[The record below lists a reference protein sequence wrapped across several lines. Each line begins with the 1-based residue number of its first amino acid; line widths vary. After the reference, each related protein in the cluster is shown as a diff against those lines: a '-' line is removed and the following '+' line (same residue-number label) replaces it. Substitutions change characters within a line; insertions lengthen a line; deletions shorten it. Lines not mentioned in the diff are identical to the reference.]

1 MTPRLLL
8 IGVKFDS
15 DHQVPGLGLVSQLP
29 DPVSGWSGKLEG
41 YSIRVVGE
49 RLEVWVPAG
58 VQHTTVAQ
66 AELAANGIDPG
77 EALQMVSIPLHRCAL
92 RFVATALPEEKV
104 ATECKAPSSAL
115 AAPKPPAPKPVNENA
130 PALAANVIGPQVSAG
145 LTAKAASVVAAKQP
159 TPRAP
164 VAPTPRKP
172 PGARGPSKE
181 TGIVRDLSAE
191 EVEKATAGKLSVPL
205 SVERGSGSMEE

>member
-58 VQHTTVAQ
+58 VQHTTVA
-66 AELAANGIDPG
+66 
-77 EALQMVSIPLHRCAL
+77 
-92 RFVATALPEEKV
+92 
-104 ATECKAPSSAL
+104 
-115 AAPKPPAPKPVNENA
+115 
-130 PALAANVIGPQVSAG
+130 
-145 LTAKAASVVAAKQP
+145 
-159 TPRAP
+159 
-164 VAPTPRKP
+164 
-172 PGARGPSKE
+172 
-181 TGIVRDLSAE
+181 
-191 EVEKATAGKLSVPL
+191 
-205 SVERGSGSMEE
+205 

>member
-58 VQHTTVAQ
+58 IQHTTVAQ
-66 AELAANGIDPG
+66 AELAANDIDPG
-77 EALQMVSIPLHRCAL
+77 EALQMVSVPLHRCAL
-92 RFVATALPEEKV
+92 RWAGVAESDFWGSACPDFY
-104 ATECKAPSSAL
+104 APSEAL
-115 AAPKPPAPKPVNENA
+115 RKPKPSAPKPLV
-130 PALAANVIGPQVSAG
+130 
-145 LTAKAASVVAAKQP
+145 VVANANQVPQPTVKQPDPPKKQPQP

-164 VAPTPRKP
+164 VAPTLRKP